1 MTEYI
6 TKEQAWEIV
15 KIVARHGGVDS
26 IINADK
32 RLANMPA
39 ADVVRVVRCKD
50 CEHSRKNGIF
60 LWCDRWKHGT
70 NPEGDGWCYLGEKKR
85 EKHCPQCGS
94 RMDGEE
100 E

>member
-6 TKEQAWEIV
+6 TKEAALEAVKGKMWPGEIEAAIKAV
-15 KIVARHGGVDS
+15 
-26 IINADK
+26 
-32 RLANMPA
+32 PP

-50 CEHSRKNGIF
+50 CEYSRKDGIF

-70 NPEGDGWCYLGEKKR
+70 NPEGEGWCYSGEKKR
-85 EKHCPQCGS
+85 EKHCPNCGA

-100 E
+100 EC